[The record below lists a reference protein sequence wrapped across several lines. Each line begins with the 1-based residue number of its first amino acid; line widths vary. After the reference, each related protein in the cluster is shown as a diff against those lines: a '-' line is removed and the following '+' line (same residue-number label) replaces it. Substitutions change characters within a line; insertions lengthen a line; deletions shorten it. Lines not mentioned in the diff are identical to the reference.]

1 MIIIDNKGTV
11 VDEKFIYLLSKDKD
25 NKNLIN
31 MYFKDQ
37 MMSICY
43 DSETQRDQWFARLS
57 KYLKADKLPM

>member
-43 DSETQRDQWFARLS
+43 DSEAQRDQWFARLS

>member
-1 MIIIDNKGTV
+1 MIIIDNKGTI

-43 DSETQRDQWFARLS
+43 DCETQRDQWFARLS
-57 KYLKADKLPM
+57 KYLKAEKLPM